1 MGQWNY
7 STWLNCAC
15 ECAEIPDASSS
26 RCAAALKLKQSG
38 QLMQGDTNHQKKR
51 EKVRPY
57 LSESQLGSKHEQ
69 NNAEE
74 DGKEQKKKQEGI
86 F

>member
-1 MGQWNY
+1 
-7 STWLNCAC
+7 
-15 ECAEIPDASSS
+15 
-26 RCAAALKLKQSG
+26 
-38 QLMQGDTNHQKKR
+38 MQGDTNHQRKR

-74 DGKEQKKKQEGI
+74 DEKNRRRRSKKAFFKKKTAKEE
-86 F
+86 FN

>member
-1 MGQWNY
+1 
-7 STWLNCAC
+7 
-15 ECAEIPDASSS
+15 
-26 RCAAALKLKQSG
+26 
-38 QLMQGDTNHQKKR
+38 MQGDTNHQRKR

-57 LSESQLGSKHEQ
+57 LSESRLGSKHEQ

-74 DGKEQKKKQEGI
+74 DGKEQKKKQKGI